1 VLQKRE
7 RRSLDLPRK
16 NRRLQQLLRAVRQKP
31 IFRKILEACL
41 SEKSPRKGILKEGP
55 GSKRFVFWIKSR
67 AQSFRHAGRGIYLL
81 WLTQWNFRI
90 HLLAGLGAVGLGCFF
105 RLSAVEWMVLMAVI
119 FLVLSAEAFNT
130 AIERAVDLLEPRK
143 HSVARDAKD
152 LAAAAVLIAS
162 FCSLIVGLILFGP
175 RFWRLLLG

>member
-1 VLQKRE
+1 MSE
-7 RRSLDLPRK
+7 ESARK
-16 NRRLQQLLRAVRQKP
+16 V
-31 IFRKILEACL
+31 
-41 SEKSPRKGILKEGP
+41 ILKEGP
-55 GSKRFVFWIKSR
+55 GSNRFVVWIKSR

-90 HLLAGLGAVGLGCFF
+90 HLMAGLGAVGLGCFF
-105 RLSAVEWMVLMAVI
+105 RISAIEWMVLMAVI

-130 AIERAVDLLEPRK
+130 AVERAVDLLEPRK

-162 FCSLIVGLILFGP
+162 FCSLIVGSFINKTYHRQCSRKLALKSAN
-175 RFWRLLLG
+175 

>member
-1 VLQKRE
+1 M
-7 RRSLDLPRK
+7 
-16 NRRLQQLLRAVRQKP
+16 
-31 IFRKILEACL
+31 
-41 SEKSPRKGILKEGP
+41 
-55 GSKRFVFWIKSR
+55 
-67 AQSFRHAGRGIYLL
+67 
-81 WLTQWNFRI
+81 
-90 HLLAGLGAVGLGCFF
+90 AGLGAVGLGCFF
-105 RLSAVEWMVLMAVI
+105 RISAIEWMVLMAVI